1 LCSVNDVIEA
11 SPVVLDGRQR
21 LDISPRQ
28 IDTDTPSAHGDSI
41 IERCG

>member
-1 LCSVNDVIEA
+1 MIEA
-11 SPVVLDGRQR
+11 YPVILDGRQR

-28 IDTDTPSAHGDSI
+28 IDTDTPSAHSDSI